1 GRTRAEDPLHWGA
14 FLHYGRGVPGALG
27 PHPGPEAEA
36 GCAAGRNGG
45 RTAQTRSPIFARMPG
60 GERSEVVWL
69 CPEADCPYQATGDAK
84 APFDEDTCP
93 RHPRQALRRE

>member
-1 GRTRAEDPLHWGA
+1 MRGRADR
-14 FLHYGRGVPGALG
+14 RG
-27 PHPGPEAEA
+27 
-36 GCAAGRNGG
+36 
-45 RTAQTRSPIFARMPG
+45 TARTRSPIFARMPG

-69 CPEADCPYQATGDAK
+69 CPEADCPYQAKGDAK